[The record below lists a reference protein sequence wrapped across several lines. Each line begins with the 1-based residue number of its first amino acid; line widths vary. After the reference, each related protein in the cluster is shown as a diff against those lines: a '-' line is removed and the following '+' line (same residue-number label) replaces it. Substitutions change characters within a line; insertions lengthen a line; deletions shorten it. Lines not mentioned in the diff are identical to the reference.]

1 MRLSIAAKTAL
12 AALRGNLGRSLLT
25 ILGIVI
31 GIVAIV
37 LVVAIGQGAQSLIL
51 SQVESIGGN
60 ALVIRPGRQPTGA
73 ADIANTVY
81 SDSLKDKDIIALSN
95 PNNVPGLA
103 SIDPAVIVPGNVSYQ
118 NNIFRPLIFGWTAD
132 AMAEI
137 FNIYPAT
144 GSYFTNDDI
153 KQNAKVAIIGWH
165 VKDQLFGESPA
176 INQLVTVH
184 QQKMRVVAVLPK
196 TGQLSGFNVD
206 DIVILPYTT
215 AQKEILGIDYF
226 QEVIA
231 KAKPGADINQV
242 AADVKA
248 TLREM
253 HNITDPAKDDFFV
266 LTQQDI
272 VDRIS
277 TVTQVLTIF
286 LVSIAAISLL
296 VGGVGIMNIM
306 LVSVTERI
314 KEIGLRKAVGA
325 SQRDIMQQFLLEAVF
340 LTFSGGL
347 IGTII
352 AISISLLIVVVIR
365 TQYNLDWPL
374 TIPLGAIALGV
385 GMAVSVGL
393 LFGLYPARQA
403 AKKDPIDA
411 LRHE

>member
-165 VKDQLFGESPA
+165 VK
-176 INQLVTVH
+176 
-184 QQKMRVVAVLPK
+184 
-196 TGQLSGFNVD
+196 
-206 DIVILPYTT
+206 
-215 AQKEILGIDYF
+215 
-226 QEVIA
+226 
-231 KAKPGADINQV
+231 
-242 AADVKA
+242 
-248 TLREM
+248 
-253 HNITDPAKDDFFV
+253 
-266 LTQQDI
+266 
-272 VDRIS
+272 
-277 TVTQVLTIF
+277 
-286 LVSIAAISLL
+286 
-296 VGGVGIMNIM
+296 
-306 LVSVTERI
+306 
-314 KEIGLRKAVGA
+314 
-325 SQRDIMQQFLLEAVF
+325 
-340 LTFSGGL
+340 
-347 IGTII
+347 
-352 AISISLLIVVVIR
+352 
-365 TQYNLDWPL
+365 
-374 TIPLGAIALGV
+374 
-385 GMAVSVGL
+385 
-393 LFGLYPARQA
+393 
-403 AKKDPIDA
+403 
-411 LRHE
+411 